1 MSKAILGVDI
11 GGTFTDFALIS
22 QGEVRVFKTSS
33 TPDDPSRAVL
43 TGLQELQAPPDADIS
58 HGTTVATNAL
68 LELKGARTALLV
80 TEGFRGHAGRIGRQ
94 NRPCAGTTSVSSAR
108 RSLCPRSCASA

>member
-1 MSKAILGVDI
+1 MNKAILGVDI

-43 TGLQELQAPPDADIS
+43 TGLEELGVPPDADIS

-68 LELKGARTALLV
+68 LERKGARTALLV
-80 TEGFRGHAGRIGRQ
+80 TEGFEDMLEIGRQ
-94 NRPCAGTTSVSSAR
+94 NRPALYDFG
-108 RSLCPRSCASA
+108 RSCA